1 MMRCLVYGYGN
12 PGRQDDGL
20 GIMLVEQ
27 WENWA
32 KTHGITHMD
41 FEYNYQLNIEDAYLI
56 QSYDKVVFVDATVAE
71 INHIMLERVVPTSKT
86 EFTMHAMYPG
96 FILHLCESLYSKS
109 PETFLLSIKGYEFEL
124 GEAVTERALENLEMG
139 LHLACEILSV
149 TDVSELQLCLS
160 D

>member
-1 MMRCLVYGYGN
+1 MTRCLVYGYGN

-32 KTHGITHMD
+32 KTHGITHLD

-56 QSYDKVVFVDATVAE
+56 QNYEKVVFVDATVAE
-71 INHIMLERVVPTSKT
+71 IDHIMLERVVPTDKT

-124 GEAVTERALENLEMG
+124 GGTVTESAQVNLEMG
-139 LHLACEILSV
+139 LHLAFEVLSV
-149 TDVSELQLCLS
+149 TDISELQLCLS

>member
-1 MMRCLVYGYGN
+1 MTRCLVYGYGN

-32 KTHGITHMD
+32 KTHGITHLD

-56 QSYDKVVFVDATVAE
+56 QNYEKVVFVDATVAE
-71 INHIMLERVVPTSKT
+71 IDHIKLERVVPTDKT

-124 GEAVTERALENLEMG
+124 GGEVTESAQVNLEMG
-139 LHLACEILSV
+139 LHLAFEVLSV
-149 TDVSELQLCLS
+149 TDISELQLCLS